1 MADTKLTIS
10 LNGDNSSQVREL
22 HDIELLATFEN
33 GNAQANISITE
44 FEFVNDFAQDV
55 RTWIDNGLSSGL
67 GIFEGIPLSVTI
79 NGASPNYLAFDGFLD
94 MTDEFEIV
102 NPTLVKGKI
111 KKDSGLQNLDDLAS
125 GLTFQFLYES
135 GFLTLGDM
143 QYVPYVIEKE
153 FDPVAFLLLTFTIYS
168 LSVQIIDLIKGIAQ
182 AISTGITAPVQ
193 FALEIIYAL
202 ALVGYLSL
210 LIIDF
215 IRMIV
220 EPVRFTR
227 GVRLKTLLEKGSSY
241 LGYGYNSSISE
252 IFDNRIM
259 LIPSKNSV
267 DQNENAKLQR
277 AGTPIFQSG
286 LGIPNARDFG
296 YTFGEILQLVNKTF
310 NAKLGIKNGVIEH
323 HSLNSSWWVQQST
336 YQMPNILQESHKFNT
351 DDLSSNF
358 LLSFTPDSQDIN
370 VLENYK
376 GTSYEVITTP
386 INVSNIK
393 NVTLKGLEEVAV
405 PYALGVRKTKQNFI
419 EEILDDL
426 IGVSAELVDGVNSV
440 TPANQTQLPNIAGRI
455 GSVKFETNY
464 LNIPKM
470 LYLNPANQL
479 DINYIDLWSA
489 KVLWNKYYVKN
500 SFVGFGFTN
509 TNQWRIFEGVRV
521 PFGFSDFLKLIDNSY
536 FYDVNGDVGQV
547 LKIQWSVSKDFA
559 IMDYKINKIYTKNLT
574 ETFIEVGERFE

>member
-1 MADTKLTIS
+1 MADTKITIS
-10 LNGDNSSQVREL
+10 LNGDDSSQVREL

-44 FEFVNDFAQDV
+44 FEFVNDFAKDI
-55 RTWIDNGLSSGL
+55 RNWIDNGLTSGL

-79 NGASPNYLAFDGFLD
+79 NGASPNYLAFDGYLD
-94 MTDEFEIV
+94 MTDDFEIV

-135 GFLTLGDM
+135 NFITLRDM
-143 QYVPYVIEKE
+143 EYVPYVIEKE
-153 FDPVAFLLLTFTIYS
+153 FDPIAFLLLAFTIYS

-193 FALEIIYAL
+193 FALEVIYAL
-202 ALVGYLSL
+202 ALVGYLTI

-215 IRMIV
+215 VRMIV

-227 GVRLKTLLEKGSSY
+227 GIRLKTLLEKGSSY
-241 LGYGYNSSISE
+241 LGYGYNSTISE

-267 DQNENAKLQR
+267 DQNENATKQR
-277 AGTPIFQSG
+277 AGIVIFQTG

-336 YQMPNILQESHKFNT
+336 YQMPDILQESQKYNT
-351 DDLSSNF
+351 DELSSNF
-358 LLSFTPDSQDIN
+358 LISFTPDSQDIN
-370 VLENYK
+370 VLENYE

-386 INVSNIK
+386 INISNQK
-393 NVTLKGLEEVAV
+393 NVLLKGLEEIDI

-426 IGVSAELVDGVNSV
+426 IGISGDLVNQVNSV

-455 GSVKFETNY
+455 GSVKFETSF
-464 LNIPKM
+464 LNVPKM
-470 LYLNPANQL
+470 LYLNNANQL
-479 DINYIDLWSA
+479 DINYNDLWSA

-509 TNQWRIFEGVRV
+509 TNQWRIYEGVKV

-547 LKIQWSVSKDFA
+547 IKIQWSVSKDFA

-574 ETFIEVGERFE
+574 ETFIEVGERYE

>member
-1 MADTKLTIS
+1 MADTKITLT

-44 FEFVNDFAQDV
+44 FEFVNDFAKDV
-55 RTWIDNGLSSGL
+55 RTWIDNGLTSGL
-67 GIFEGIPLSVTI
+67 GIFEGIPLNVTI
-79 NGASPNYLAFDGFLD
+79 NGDSPNYLAFNGFLD

-125 GLTFQFLYES
+125 GLTFQYLYES

-143 QYVPYVIEKE
+143 EYIPYVIEKE
-153 FDPVAFLLLTFTIYS
+153 FDAIAFLLLAFTIYS

-193 FALEIIYAL
+193 FALEIIYAI
-202 ALVGYLSL
+202 ALIGYLTI

-215 IRMIV
+215 VRMIV

-227 GVRLKTLLEKGSSY
+227 GIRLKTLLEKGSSY
-241 LGYGYNSSISE
+241 LGYGYNSTISE

-259 LIPSKNSV
+259 LIPSKNSI
-267 DQNENAKLQR
+267 DQNENAVKQR
-277 AGTPIFQSG
+277 AGTPIYQTG

-370 VLENYK
+370 VLENYE

-393 NVTLKGLEEVAV
+393 NVTLKGLEEVSI

-426 IGVSAELVDGVNSV
+426 IGVSAELVDGVNSI
-440 TPANQTQLPNIAGRI
+440 TPASQTQLPNIAGRI

-464 LNIPKM
+464 LNIAKM

-509 TNQWRIFEGVRV
+509 TNQWRIYEGVKV

>member
-1 MADTKLTIS
+1 
-10 LNGDNSSQVREL
+10 
-22 HDIELLATFEN
+22 
-33 GNAQANISITE
+33 
-44 FEFVNDFAQDV
+44 
-55 RTWIDNGLSSGL
+55 
-67 GIFEGIPLSVTI
+67 
-79 NGASPNYLAFDGFLD
+79 
-94 MTDEFEIV
+94 
-102 NPTLVKGKI
+102 
-111 KKDSGLQNLDDLAS
+111 
-125 GLTFQFLYES
+125 
-135 GFLTLGDM
+135 
-143 QYVPYVIEKE
+143 
-153 FDPVAFLLLTFTIYS
+153 
-168 LSVQIIDLIKGIAQ
+168 
-182 AISTGITAPVQ
+182 
-193 FALEIIYAL
+193 
-202 ALVGYLSL
+202 
-210 LIIDF
+210 
-215 IRMIV
+215 MIV

-241 LGYGYNSSISE
+241 LGYGYNYSISE

-440 TPANQTQLPNIAGRI
+440 TPAN
-455 GSVKFETNY
+455 
-464 LNIPKM
+464 
-470 LYLNPANQL
+470 
-479 DINYIDLWSA
+479 
-489 KVLWNKYYVKN
+489 
-500 SFVGFGFTN
+500 
-509 TNQWRIFEGVRV
+509 
-521 PFGFSDFLKLIDNSY
+521 
-536 FYDVNGDVGQV
+536 
-547 LKIQWSVSKDFA
+547 
-559 IMDYKINKIYTKNLT
+559 
-574 ETFIEVGERFE
+574 